1 MILAGPNTSS
11 TMSGFHPFTGKS
23 NKLDPYS
30 RGGNSKNSS
39 SILKKQVAVAT
50 IRRNNN
56 LSTNYPH
63 DGIGSLSSSSSSS
76 SSSVGFSSSSSS
88 SKENYYPR
96 IDREVLRVLAAN
108 AAQRR
113 ISDEKWCHNDRND
126 YLEYS
131 DIVFDEEDQE
141 NTEFHNPFKEK
152 EIFCIEIK
160 DDDNFVKVKNNEL
173 KLIDQGLSSNGSKEP
188 IFIYDSSD
196 EGKTNS
202 NVPSKDNKSL
212 NISLDDSPIFVKL
225 KKNRLT

>member
-1 MILAGPNTSS
+1 M
-11 TMSGFHPFTGKS
+11 
-23 NKLDPYS
+23 
-30 RGGNSKNSS
+30 
-39 SILKKQVAVAT
+39 AVAT

-63 DGIGSLSSSSSSS
+63 DRIGLLSSSSSSS
-76 SSSVGFSSSSSS
+76 SIGFSSSSSS

-96 IDREVLRVLAAN
+96 IDREVLRVLAAD

-113 ISDEKWCHNDRND
+113 ISDEKWCHNDQND

-131 DIVFDEEDQE
+131 DMMFDEEELE
-141 NTEFHNPFKEK
+141 NTEFHMPFKEK

-160 DDDNFVKVKNNEL
+160 DDDIVVKVKNNES
-173 KLIDQGLSSNGSKEP
+173 KLIDHGLSSNSSKEP

-196 EGKTNS
+196 EAKFDS
-202 NVPSKDNKSL
+202 NAPCEDNKSL
-212 NISLDDSPIFVKL
+212 NISVDDSPIFLKL